1 MPLIVLP
8 ALEAELEPFYDVW
21 FAAFKGQA
29 VVSVLFPE
37 GADRK
42 VQIQYIKKGWGQ
54 VEHPIKCVDTDT
66 GDIVGMAIWE
76 IFWRLGEENGWE
88 KPDRIPWLSGEDWDK
103 AKGVILPMWDM
114 REKLFG
120 KRRHVY
126 HRRRGAGRLLAQW
139 GIDIA
144 EQLKLPIYLEAT
156 FEGVPLYDSVGF
168 KRVSHEKVVLPEEVT
183 GHPGDV
189 EVPLMIKMPS
199 AAKDVDFET
208 WSERGY
214 PETGLSSTRAE
225 NSLRWVPVSA
235 SCEAT
240 QFMLITSTHDPD
252 YPVISV
258 Q

>member
-42 VQIQYIKKGWGQ
+42 VQVQYIKNGWGQ
-54 VEHPIKCVDTDT
+54 VGHPIKCVDTDT
-66 GDIVGMAIWE
+66 GDIVGMAVWE
-76 IFWRLGEENGWE
+76 IFWRLGEENGWG

-103 AKGVILPMWDM
+103 AKGVISPMWDM

-126 HRRRGAGRLLAQW
+126 LGSMAVHPDHRRRGAGRLLAQW

-168 KRVSHEKVVLPEEVT
+168 KRVSHEKVVLPEGVT
-183 GHPGDV
+183 GYPGDV

-199 AAKDVDFET
+199 VAKDVDFET
-208 WSERGY
+208 WSKRGY
-214 PETGLSSTRAE
+214 PEMYE
-225 NSLRWVPVSA
+225 
-235 SCEAT
+235 
-240 QFMLITSTHDPD
+240 M
-252 YPVISV
+252 
-258 Q
+258 